1 MSIGAR
7 TWFNGGGARAVAPDD
22 GAPAQARIVV
32 RRHAMRVGGWIIGV
46 IGVRCPVVG
55 AAMEVVSTRRGN
67 VAATVTSEAAA
78 TPRGSEGPTQW
89 KKIRGR
95 PGSTGASAIE
105 TKGSLGIAGEAASR
119 QKCVWV

>member
-7 TWFNGGGARAVAPDD
+7 SWFNGGGARAVAPDD

-32 RRHAMRVGGWIIGV
+32 RRHTMRVGSWRVGV

-55 AAMEVVSTRRGN
+55 AAMEVASTRRGN
-67 VAATVTSEAAA
+67 AAATVTSEAAA
-78 TPRGSEGPTQW
+78 TPRRSGGPMQW

-95 PGSTGASAIE
+95 PVSTGASAIE
-105 TKGSLGIAGEAASR
+105 TKGSLGVAGEAASR
-119 QKCVWV
+119 QQCIWV